1 MSDEDNKD
9 MKFIDDMWK
18 LRSEMGDCRNNIRD
32 EMYSKFT
39 LKKDLYTFITVVI
52 FVAGSTVV
60 FNNYMNKQV
69 SKEVSE
75 GFEKSVSRIVKALED
90 KK

>member
-1 MSDEDNKD
+1 
-9 MKFIDDMWK
+9 
-18 LRSEMGDCRNNIRD
+18 
-32 EMYSKFT
+32 MYSKFT